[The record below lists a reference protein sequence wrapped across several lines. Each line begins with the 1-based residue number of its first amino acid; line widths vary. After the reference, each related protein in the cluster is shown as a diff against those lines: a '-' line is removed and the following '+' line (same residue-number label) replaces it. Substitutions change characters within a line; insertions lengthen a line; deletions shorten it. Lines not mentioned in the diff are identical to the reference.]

1 MTRSSII
8 IPVITSLLHI
18 YTCTKIHIY
27 LYISIFFFLY
37 RNRVQHT
44 AVRRVSPK
52 LQKREVFNATLYVH
66 HEPILFTQPDTTHG
80 IITRRCCHFI
90 FIFTPY
96 HEFVFSH
103 EHNVLFVYIRES
115 SCLKKLRVKRM
126 KKKKK
131 SYNK

>member
-1 MTRSSII
+1 MTWSSII
-8 IPVITSLLHI
+8 IPAITSLLHI
-18 YTCTKIHIY
+18 YMYKNTHYTCVYTC
-27 LYISIFFFLY
+27 ISIFFSLY

-44 AVRRVSPK
+44 VVRWVSPK
-52 LQKREVFNATLYVH
+52 LRKREFFNATLYVH

-80 IITRRCCHFI
+80 IITRCCCYFI

-115 SCLKKLRVKRM
+115 SCPKKLRVKRM
-126 KKKKK
+126 KKKL
-131 SYNK
+131 